1 MSHSDVAFE
10 KQLPELGRLWLRE
23 LRIPDDM
30 PLVHAW
36 VTRDSARYW
45 GMVGHSLEQV
55 TRAYT
60 ELARRSRV
68 LLGFHETEPAFL
80 VETYDPATDPIG
92 EHYAVRSGDRGMHVL
107 VAPAR
112 APIHGFTWAVFS
124 TVMEF
129 SFSDPATDRVIVE
142 PDVRNAKIHALNRR
156 AGFRYQKTV
165 QLPHKVAHLAFCTRE
180 QYQAATQGERG
191 PLASSSP
198 IGHLEAEAWE
208 RANRELTCKAIAEC
222 AHELLLEPELEAMD
236 GELGSYR
243 LTTPGGQEYRFRARR
258 LPLDHWD
265 VDGSSLQKTTE
276 GVPKPIDAVEF
287 VLELQ
292 KQLGISVQVLPA
304 YLEEILSTLY
314 SRSYTR
320 ACQRLSAAD
329 LVHAGFQEIESAMR
343 DGHPAFIAN
352 SGRVGFDAADY
363 LAYAPEVGS
372 AVQLVW
378 LAASRERA
386 EFTSVPE
393 LSYAELMR
401 QELGEETLQAFEAE
415 LWALGLRPSD
425 YVFIPVHPWQ
435 WQNRIA
441 QVFAA
446 DIATRHLVCLG
457 LGPDTYAAQ
466 QSIRTFFNRTHPGKH
481 YVKTALS
488 VLNMGFMRGLS
499 ADYMQSTPAI
509 NEWLH
514 TLVTADPYFAR
525 CGFSLLREVAGI
537 GYRNPCLEAAL
548 PKQSPHRKMLAA
560 LWRESPVPRL
570 RPGQR
575 LMSMAALLHRDRDG
589 AALLPQLIAASG
601 LDTESW
607 LARYLDGYLGPLLHF
622 FFAYDLAFMP
632 HGENVILRLESNVP
646 NGVFLKDLA
655 EEVVLMD
662 ASRVLPAK
670 VQRIAA
676 AVPEPIQL
684 LSIFTDVFDGV
695 LRYVAQ
701 ILLEQS
707 AFPVAHFWQCVAE
720 CVRRYQRE
728 APQHSQK
735 FARHDPFQADFPRS
749 CLNRLQLTNN
759 VQMVDLTD
767 PARALQF
774 AGTLGNPIANSP
786 PEAG

>member
-1 MSHSDVAFE
+1 MAHSDAAFE
-10 KQLPELGRLWLRE
+10 QRLPELGRLSLRE
-23 LRIPDDM
+23 LRIPDDL
-30 PLVHAW
+30 PLVHTW

-45 GMVGHSLEQV
+45 GMVGYSLEQV
-55 TRAYT
+55 TVAYV

-68 LLGFHETEPAFL
+68 FLGFHEAQAAFL
-80 VETYDPATDPIG
+80 VETYDPARDAIG
-92 EHYAVRSGDRGMHVL
+92 EHYGVLPGDRGMHVL
-107 VAPAR
+107 VAPPS
-112 APIHGFTWAVFS
+112 APIHGFTWAVFN

-129 SFSDPATDRVIVE
+129 VFSDPHTRRVIVE
-142 PDVRNAKIHALNRR
+142 PDIRNAKIHALNRR
-156 AGFRYQKTV
+156 AGFRYQKIV
-165 QLPHKVAHLAFCTRE
+165 HLPHKIAHLAFCTRA
-180 QYQAATQGERG
+180 QYRAATEEKRA
-191 PLASSSP
+191 PSTSRSA
-198 IGHLEAEAWE
+198 IEHLEAQAWD
-208 RANRELTCKAIAEC
+208 RANRELVCKAIAEC
-222 AHELLLEPELEAMD
+222 AHELLLEPELERLE
-236 GELGSYR
+236 GERGSYR
-243 LTTPGGQEYRFRARR
+243 LVAPGGEEYRFRARR

-265 VDGSSLQKTTE
+265 IDGSSLEKSFE
-276 GVPKPIDAVEF
+276 GASLSIDAVEL
-287 VLELQ
+287 VLEFQ
-292 KQLGISVQVLPA
+292 KQLGISTALLPV
-304 YLEEILSTLY
+304 YLEEVLSTLY
-314 SRSYTR
+314 SRAYTR

-363 LAYAPEVGS
+363 LAYAPEVS
-372 AVQLVW
+372 RPVHLVW

-386 EFTSVPE
+386 EFTCVPE
-393 LSYAELMR
+393 LTYAELLR
-401 QELGEETLQAFEAE
+401 QELGEETLDAFEAE
-415 LWALGLRPSD
+415 LGAHGLRASD

-441 QVFAA
+441 QLFAA

-457 LGPDTYAAQ
+457 VGPDTYTAQ
-466 QSIRTFFNRTHPGKH
+466 QSIRTFFNHTHPEKH

-514 TLVTADPYFAR
+514 ALVTNDAYFAR
-525 CGFSLLREVAGI
+525 RGFRLLREVAGV
-537 GYRNPCLEAAL
+537 GYRNPCFEAGL
-548 PKQSPHRKMLAA
+548 PKQSAHRKMLAA

-601 LDTESW
+601 LDTERW
-607 LARYLDGYLGPLLHF
+607 LERYLDGYLGPLLHF

-632 HGENVILRLESNVP
+632 HGENVILLLEGNVP
-646 NGVFLKDLA
+646 HGVFLKDLA
-655 EEVVLMD
+655 EEVVLMET
-662 ASRVLPAK
+662 SRVLPPK

-676 AVPEPIQL
+676 SIPESIQP

-695 LRYVAQ
+695 LRYIAQ

-707 AFPVAHFWQCVAE
+707 AFPVEHFWQCVAE
-720 CVRRYQRE
+720 CVFRYQRE
-728 APQHSQK
+728 APQYSEK
-735 FARHDPFQADFPRS
+735 FRRHDLFCADFPRS

-759 VQMVDLTD
+759 LQMVDLSD
-767 PARALQF
+767 PAQALQI
-774 AGTLGNPIANSP
+774 AGTLRNPIAAS
-786 PEAG
+786 AGKAG